1 MLLHKA
7 AARSVPHPRRQ
18 ARILAMQALYQMDV
32 QGEAF
37 APDLDGFLESRTEN
51 PSVIDYARRLVT
63 GAWAEKARFDRDMTA
78 AARHWSVD
86 RMPGVDRNIIRVAL
100 YEMRVCTEPPAKVA
114 INEAI
119 EIAKE
124 FGARESPQFVNGIL
138 DAILRSDRES
148 PPPTDVPGEPS

>member
-1 MLLHKA
+1 
-7 AARSVPHPRRQ
+7 
-18 ARILAMQALYQMDV
+18 MQALYQMDV

-37 APDLDGFLESRTEN
+37 APDLDGFLESRAEN
-51 PSVIDYARRLVT
+51 PAVIDYARRLVT

-78 AARHWSVD
+78 AARHWSLD